1 MNMIALNTT
10 TQLRQAKRSTVKV
23 KAPMATKSN
32 IDVKPAASAKHS
44 DHQSGTAKRL
54 VSTKSLSRE
63 EWLQFRKQGIG
74 SSDAAAACGIHPYLS
89 MLELWMIKT
98 GRMTSNID
106 QSIEGYSPL
115 YWGNTLEPMVAK
127 YYQEHTGNKVRRVNA
142 ILQHPDPDNHF
153 MLANLDYAITGSD
166 EVQILECK
174 TAGEH
179 GVKLWRH
186 GVPLYVTCQV
196 QHQLAV
202 TGKSAAH
209 ICVLLCGHEAKIYK
223 VERDERLIASITEH
237 ERLFWQYVETDT
249 PPTPDHSESAA
260 RALKQLYP
268 KPEPSSKV
276 NLTDD
281 NGANKLFDKLLSY
294 RASIQEIEE
303 RHDQVKHQLQTLIAD
318 NEIAVFEKGAISWKR
333 SKDSTTLD
341 SKALLK
347 AKPELL
353 KQFSKTRQGSRRF
366 VILNDNQASTHS
378 TINKTIESIQYTQ
391 TAHKAHL

>member
-10 TQLRQAKRSTVKV
+10 TQPRVKRATVKGKVPLKARNNSAEMPKPKAENKTV
-23 KAPMATKSN
+23 KSSVN
-32 IDVKPAASAKHS
+32 
-44 DHQSGTAKRL
+44 QSSTAKRL
-54 VSTKSLSRE
+54 VNTKSLSRE
-63 EWLQFRKQGIG
+63 EWLAVRKQGIG

-98 GRMTSNID
+98 ERMESSID

-153 MLANLDYAITGSD
+153 MLANLDYSVVGND

-179 GVKLWRH
+179 GTKLWKH

-202 TGKSAAH
+202 TGKTAAH

-223 VERDERLIASITEH
+223 VERDERLIESIIEH

-268 KPEPSSKV
+268 NPEPSSKV
-276 NLTDD
+276 DLTDD
-281 NGANKLFDKLLSY
+281 DGANKLFEQLLSY
-294 RASIQEIEE
+294 RDYMQELEQ
-303 RHDQVKHQLQTLIAD
+303 RHDQAKHQLQTLIAD
-318 NEIAVFEKGAISWKR
+318 HEVAIFDKGAISWKR
-333 SKDSTTLD
+333 SKNSVSLD
-341 SKALLK
+341 TKAVIK
-347 AKPELL
+347 AHPELL
-353 KQFSKTRQGSRRF
+353 AKFGKTRQGSRRF
-366 VILNDNQASTHS
+366 VVLND
-378 TINKTIESIQYTQ
+378 
-391 TAHKAHL
+391 

>member
-1 MNMIALNTT
+1 MNLIAVNHTTT
-10 TQLRQAKRSTVKV
+10 TQLKPKRSVMTGK
-23 KAPMATKSN
+23 TSR
-32 IDVKPAASAKHS
+32 
-44 DHQSGTAKRL
+44 TAKPKTKAKTAEVMLKQNKKFDKLAQPKTSTTPKRL
-54 VSTKSLSRE
+54 INTKKLSRE
-63 EWLQFRKQGIG
+63 DWLEVRRQGIG

-98 GRMTSNID
+98 GRMSSNID
-106 QSIEGYSPL
+106 ASSNNGIEGYSPL

-142 ILQHPDPDNHF
+142 VLQHPDPDNAF
-153 MLANLDYAITGSD
+153 MLANLDYAITGND

-174 TAGEH
+174 TAGEY
-179 GVKLWRH
+179 GAKLWKY

-202 TGKSAAH
+202 TGKQAAH

-223 VERDERLIASITEH
+223 VERDERLIESITEH

-268 KPEPSSKV
+268 TPKPSSKID
-276 NLTDD
+276 LRGDD
-281 NGANKLFDKLLSY
+281 GANRLFEQLLSY
-294 RASIQEIEE
+294 RASIEDIEQ

-318 NEIAVFEKGAISWKR
+318 NEVAVFGKGAISWKR
-333 SKDSTTLD
+333 SKDSVGLD
-341 SKALLK
+341 SKAVIK
-347 AKPELL
+347 EHPELL
-353 KQFSKTRQGSRRF
+353 AQFSKTKHGSRRF
-366 VILNDNQASTHS
+366 VILND
-378 TINKTIESIQYTQ
+378 
-391 TAHKAHL
+391 

>member
-1 MNMIALNTT
+1 METIALNTT
-10 TQLRQAKRSTVKV
+10 TQSRRAKRSTVKAKTMRIPSNT
-23 KAPMATKSN
+23 KAN
-32 IDVKPAASAKHS
+32 IEHS
-44 DHQSGTAKRL
+44 TPLVPSTQSTTAKRL
-54 VSTKSLSRE
+54 ISTKDLSRE
-63 EWLQFRKQGIG
+63 DWLAVRKQGIG

-106 QSIEGYSPL
+106 ESIEGYSPL

-142 ILQHPDPDNHF
+142 VLQHAQPDNHF
-153 MLANLDYAITGSD
+153 MLANLDYAVTGSD

-179 GVKLWRH
+179 GAKLWKH

-202 TGKSAAH
+202 TGKQAAH

-223 VERDERLIASITEH
+223 VERDEQLINSILWH

-260 RALKQLYP
+260 RALKKLYP
-268 KPEPSSKV
+268 KPKPSSKV
-276 NLTDD
+276 DLREDE
-281 NGANKLFDKLLSY
+281 GANKLFDKLLGY
-294 RASIQEIEE
+294 RSSMANLEQQ
-303 RHDQVKHQLQTLIAD
+303 HDQVKHQLQTLIKD
-318 NEIAVFEKGAISWKR
+318 NEVAVFSQGAISWKR
-333 SKDSTTLD
+333 SKDSIGLD
-341 SKALLK
+341 SKAVIKAHPDLLT
-347 AKPELL
+347 
-353 KQFSKTRQGSRRF
+353 QFSKTKQGSRRF
-366 VILNDNQASTHS
+366 VILND
-378 TINKTIESIQYTQ
+378 
-391 TAHKAHL
+391 

>member
-1 MNMIALNTT
+1 MNMIALNNTT
-10 TQLRQAKRSTVKV
+10 TQPRVKRAIVKGKASRTAKPKTKGKPAELTLKQNETVGRPTQAKIST
-23 KAPMATKSN
+23 
-32 IDVKPAASAKHS
+32 I
-44 DHQSGTAKRL
+44 AKRL
-54 VSTKSLSRE
+54 VNTKSLSRE

-98 GRMTSNID
+98 GRMSSDIDASNNNGID
-106 QSIEGYSPL
+106 GYSPL

-142 ILQHPDPDNHF
+142 ILQHPDPDHHF

-179 GVKLWRH
+179 GAKLWNH

-202 TGKSAAH
+202 TGKQAAH

-223 VERDERLIASITEH
+223 VERDERLIQSIMEH
-237 ERLFWQYVETDT
+237 ERLFWQYVQTDT

-268 KPEPSSKV
+268 TPKPSSKV
-276 NLTDD
+276 DLTDD
-281 NGANKLFDKLLSY
+281 DGANKLFEQLLSY
-294 RASIQEIEE
+294 RDYMQELEQ
-303 RHDQVKHQLQTLIAD
+303 RHDQVKHQLQSLIQD
-318 NEIAVFEKGAISWKR
+318 NEVAVFEKGAISWKR
-333 SKDSTTLD
+333 SKDSVSLD
-341 SKALLK
+341 SKAVIK
-347 AKPELL
+347 AHPELL
-353 KQFSKTRQGSRRF
+353 AKFSKTKQGSRRF
-366 VILNDNQASTHS
+366 VVLND
-378 TINKTIESIQYTQ
+378 
-391 TAHKAHL
+391 

>member
-1 MNMIALNTT
+1 MNMIALNTH
-10 TQLRQAKRSTVKV
+10 TQPRQAKRTTVKH
-23 KAPMATKSN
+23 
-32 IDVKPAASAKHS
+32 KPAVVKTKQMDSTDKPAQVSTS
-44 DHQSGTAKRL
+44 TTAKRL
-54 VSTKSLSRE
+54 VNTKDLSRE
-63 EWLQFRKQGIG
+63 DWLQIRRQGIG

-98 GRMTSNID
+98 GRMSSDIDASNNNG
-106 QSIEGYSPL
+106 IEGYSPL

-142 ILQHPDPDNHF
+142 ILQHPDPEKHF

-166 EVQILECK
+166 EVQVLECK

-179 GVKLWRH
+179 GAKLWKH

-202 TGKSAAH
+202 TGKQAAH

-223 VERDERLIASITEH
+223 VERDERLIASIMEH
-237 ERLFWQYVETDT
+237 ERLFWQYVQTDT

-268 KPEPSSKV
+268 ASKPSSKV
-276 NLTDD
+276 DLRDD
-281 NGANKLFDKLLSY
+281 DGANKLFEQLLSY
-294 RASIQEIEE
+294 RDYMQELEE

-318 NEIAVFEKGAISWKR
+318 NEVAVFEKGAISWKR
-333 SKDSTTLD
+333 SKDSIGLD
-341 SKALLK
+341 SKAVIK
-347 AKPELL
+347 AHPELL
-353 KQFSKTRQGSRRF
+353 AQFSKTRQGSRRF
-366 VILNDNQASTHS
+366 VILND
-378 TINKTIESIQYTQ
+378 
-391 TAHKAHL
+391 

>member
-1 MNMIALNTT
+1 MNMIALNST
-10 TQLRQAKRSTVKV
+10 TQPRQAKRATIRLKPAVV
-23 KAPMATKSN
+23 KAKQSVTA
-32 IDVKPAASAKHS
+32 DKPTQLNTSM
-44 DHQSGTAKRL
+44 TAKRL
-54 VSTKSLSRE
+54 INTKDLSRE
-63 EWLQFRKQGIG
+63 DWLQFRKQGIG

-98 GRMTSNID
+98 GRMSSDID
-106 QSIEGYSPL
+106 ESIEGYSPL

-142 ILQHPDPDNHF
+142 ILQHPDSNNHF

-179 GVKLWRH
+179 GAKLWKH

-202 TGKSAAH
+202 TGKTAAH

-223 VERDERLIASITEH
+223 VERDERLIESIMEH

-260 RALKQLYP
+260 RALKLLYP
-268 KPEPSSKV
+268 TPKPSSKV
-276 NLTDD
+276 DLRDD
-281 NGANKLFDKLLSY
+281 DGANKLFEQLLSY
-294 RASIQEIEE
+294 RDYMQELEQ

-318 NEIAVFEKGAISWKR
+318 NEVAVFEKGAISWKR
-333 SKDSTTLD
+333 SKDSVGLD
-341 SKALLK
+341 SKAVIK
-347 AKPELL
+347 AYPELL
-353 KQFSKTRQGSRRF
+353 AKFSKTRQGSRRF
-366 VILNDNQASTHS
+366 VILN
-378 TINKTIESIQYTQ
+378 E
-391 TAHKAHL
+391 

>member
-1 MNMIALNTT
+1 MNMIALNNTTT
-10 TQLRQAKRSTVKV
+10 TQLKPKRSTITG
-23 KAPMATKSN
+23 KASRTAKPKTKG
-32 IDVKPAASAKHS
+32 KPAEVMLKQNKTIDKPVQAK
-44 DHQSGTAKRL
+44 TTTTPKRL
-54 VSTKSLSRE
+54 VNTKKLSRE
-63 EWLQFRKQGIG
+63 DWLEVRRQGIG

-98 GRMTSNID
+98 GRMTSDID
-106 QSIEGYSPL
+106 ASSNNGIDGYSPL

-142 ILQHPDPDNHF
+142 VLQHPDPDKHF
-153 MLANLDYAITGSD
+153 MLANLDYAITGND

-179 GVKLWRH
+179 GSKLWKH

-202 TGKSAAH
+202 TGKQAAH

-223 VERDERLIASITEH
+223 VERDERLIESITCH

-268 KPEPSSKV
+268 TAKPSSKV
-276 NLTDD
+276 DLREDA
-281 NGANKLFDKLLSY
+281 GANKLFEQLLSY
-294 RASIQEIEE
+294 RASIEDIEQ
-303 RHDQVKHQLQTLIAD
+303 RHNQVKHQLQTLIAD
-318 NEIAVFEKGAISWKR
+318 NEVAVFDKGAISWKR
-333 SKDSTTLD
+333 SKDSVGLD
-341 SKALLK
+341 SKAVIK
-347 AKPELL
+347 AHPELL
-353 KQFSKTRQGSRRF
+353 TQFGKTKHGSRRF
-366 VILNDNQASTHS
+366 VILDD
-378 TINKTIESIQYTQ
+378 
-391 TAHKAHL
+391 

>member
-1 MNMIALNTT
+1 MNMIALNTSI
-10 TQLRQAKRSTVKV
+10 QPRQTKRATVKV
-23 KAPMATKSN
+23 KMPIKTKHGIEDRPKSKVEN
-32 IDVKPAASAKHS
+32 KSAKPS
-44 DHQSGTAKRL
+44 ASSVTTAKRL
-54 VSTKSLSRE
+54 VNTKSLSRE
-63 EWLQFRKQGIG
+63 DWLQFRKQGIG

-106 QSIEGYSPL
+106 ESIEGYSPL

-142 ILQHPDPDNHF
+142 ILQHPDPDKAF
-153 MLANLDYAITGSD
+153 MLANLDYAITGND

-179 GVKLWRH
+179 GAKLWKH

-202 TGKSAAH
+202 TGKQAAH

-223 VERDERLIASITEH
+223 VERDERLIESVIEH

-268 KPEPSSKV
+268 TAKPSSKV
-276 NLTDD
+276 DLTDD
-281 NGANKLFDKLLSY
+281 DGANKLFEQLLSY
-294 RASIQEIEE
+294 RDYMQELEE

-318 NEIAVFEKGAISWKR
+318 NEVAVFEKGAISWKR
-333 SKDSTTLD
+333 SKDSIGLD
-341 SKALLK
+341 SKAVIK
-347 AKPELL
+347 VHPELL
-353 KQFSKTRQGSRRF
+353 AKFSKTKPGSRRF
-366 VILNDNQASTHS
+366 VVLND
-378 TINKTIESIQYTQ
+378 
-391 TAHKAHL
+391 

>member
-1 MNMIALNTT
+1 MALNTT
-10 TQLRQAKRSTVKV
+10 TQPRRAKRSTVKAKTTRLPSNT
-23 KAPMATKSN
+23 KAN
-32 IDVKPAASAKHS
+32 IEHPTSLVPST
-44 DHQSGTAKRL
+44 QSTNAKRL
-54 VSTKSLSRE
+54 VSTKGLSRE
-63 EWLQFRKQGIG
+63 DWLAVRKQGVG

-106 QSIEGYSPL
+106 ASSNNGIEGYSPL

-142 ILQHPDPDNHF
+142 VLQHADPDKHF
-153 MLANLDYAITGSD
+153 MLANLDYAVTGND

-179 GVKLWRH
+179 GAKLWKH

-223 VERDERLIASITEH
+223 VERDEQLINSILWH

-268 KPEPSSKV
+268 KPKPSSKV
-276 NLTDD
+276 DLRDD
-281 NGANKLFDKLLSY
+281 EGANKLFDKLLNHRMS
-294 RASIQEIEE
+294 IEE
-303 RHDQVKHQLQTLIAD
+303 LEQRHDQIKHQLQTLIKD
-318 NEIAVFEKGAISWKR
+318 NEVAIFNKGAISWKR
-333 SKDSTTLD
+333 SKDSIGLD
-341 SKALLK
+341 SKAVIKAHPDLLT
-347 AKPELL
+347 
-353 KQFSKTRQGSRRF
+353 QFSKTKQGSRRF
-366 VILNDNQASTHS
+366 VVLND
-378 TINKTIESIQYTQ
+378 
-391 TAHKAHL
+391 

>member
-1 MNMIALNTT
+1 MNMIALNNTTT
-10 TQLRQAKRSTVKV
+10 TQPRLKRATVKGKV
-23 KAPMATKSN
+23 PLNARQNSEEVPKPKVENKS
-32 IDVKPAASAKHS
+32 VKPSANQVIS
-44 DHQSGTAKRL
+44 AKRL
-54 VSTKSLSRE
+54 VNTKNLSRE
-63 EWLQFRKQGIG
+63 DWLQFRKQGIG
-74 SSDAAAACGIHPYLS
+74 SSDAAAACGIHPFLS

-98 GRMTSNID
+98 GRMASNID
-106 QSIEGYSPL
+106 EGADGYAPL

-142 ILQHPDPDNHF
+142 ILQHPEQRF

-179 GVKLWRH
+179 GAKLWKH

-202 TGKSAAH
+202 TGKTAAH

-223 VERDERLIASITEH
+223 VERDERLIESIIEH

-260 RALKQLYP
+260 RALKLLYP
-268 KPEPSSKV
+268 TPKPSSKV
-276 NLTDD
+276 DLRDD
-281 NGANKLFDKLLSY
+281 DGANKLFEQLLSY
-294 RASIQEIEE
+294 RDYMQELEQ

-318 NEIAVFEKGAISWKR
+318 NEVAVFEKGAISWKR
-333 SKDSTTLD
+333 SKDSIGLD
-341 SKALLK
+341 SKAVIK
-347 AKPELL
+347 AHPELL
-353 KQFSKTRQGSRRF
+353 AKFSKTKQGSRRF
-366 VILNDNQASTHS
+366 VILND
-378 TINKTIESIQYTQ
+378 
-391 TAHKAHL
+391 

>member
-1 MNMIALNTT
+1 MNPIALNHIA
-10 TQLRQAKRSTVKV
+10 QLRQTKRATVKV
-23 KAPMATKSN
+23 KTQLPTVTKQAKAPKSN
-32 IDVKPAASAKHS
+32 SSNPSS
-44 DHQSGTAKRL
+44 TAKRL
-54 VSTKSLSRE
+54 VNTKHLSHE
-63 EWLQFRKQGIG
+63 QWLEVRKQGIG

-98 GRMTSNID
+98 GRMTSDID

-127 YYQEHTGNKVRRVNA
+127 YYQAHTGNKVRRVNA
-142 ILQHPDPDNHF
+142 ILQHPDPEQHF
-153 MLANLDYAITGSD
+153 MLANLDYAIVGSD

-179 GVKLWRH
+179 GAKLWKH

-202 TGKSAAH
+202 TGKQAAH

-223 VERDERLIASITEH
+223 VERDEQLINSILWH

-260 RALKQLYP
+260 RALRQLYP
-268 KPEPSSKV
+268 KPNAASKID
-276 NLTDD
+276 LTEDD
-281 NGANKLFDKLLSY
+281 GANKLFAQLLSY
-294 RASIQEIEE
+294 RDDIKALEE
-303 RHDQVKHQLQTLIAD
+303 RHDQIKHQLQSLIKD
-318 NEIAVFEKGAISWKR
+318 NEVAVFDTGAISWKR
-333 SKDSTTLD
+333 SKDSVSLD

-347 AKPELL
+347 AHPELRE
-353 KQFSKTRQGSRRF
+353 QFSKIREGSRRF
-366 VILNDNQASTHS
+366 MILNDR
-378 TINKTIESIQYTQ
+378 
-391 TAHKAHL
+391 

>member
-1 MNMIALNTT
+1 MNMIALNNTTT
-10 TQLRQAKRSTVKV
+10 TQLKPKRSVITG
-23 KAPMATKSN
+23 KASR
-32 IDVKPAASAKHS
+32 
-44 DHQSGTAKRL
+44 TAKPKTKAKSAEVALKQNKTVDKPIQPKTSIMPKRL
-54 VSTKSLSRE
+54 INTKDLSRE
-63 EWLQFRKQGIG
+63 DWLEVRRQGIG

-98 GRMTSNID
+98 GRMSSDIDASSNNGID
-106 QSIEGYSPL
+106 GYSPL

-127 YYQEHTGNKVRRVNA
+127 YYQEQTGNKVRRVNA
-142 ILQHPDPDNHF
+142 VLQHPDPDNHF

-179 GVKLWRH
+179 GAKLWKH

-202 TGKSAAH
+202 TGKTAAH

-223 VERDERLIASITEH
+223 VERDEHLIESIIEH

-268 KPEPSSKV
+268 KPKPSSKIDLR
-276 NLTDD
+276 ND
-281 NGANKLFDKLLSY
+281 NGANRLFEQLLSY
-294 RASIQEIEE
+294 RASMEDIQQ
-303 RHDQVKHQLQTLIAD
+303 RHDQVKHQLQSLIKDHEMAIFD
-318 NEIAVFEKGAISWKR
+318 KGAISWKR
-333 SKDSTTLD
+333 SKDSVSLD
-341 SKALLK
+341 TKAVIK
-347 AKPELL
+347 AHPELL
-353 KQFSKTRQGSRRF
+353 IQFSKTRQGSRRF
-366 VILNDNQASTHS
+366 VVLND
-378 TINKTIESIQYTQ
+378 
-391 TAHKAHL
+391 